1 MAAHLDTTI
10 TSPTTTFAP
19 AAWQAL
25 RALRT
30 RYGQHR
36 DLFSAGELAR
46 LRFLRW
52 LYQTG
57 RLVP

>member
-1 MAAHLDTTI
+1 MTTRT
-10 TSPTTTFAP
+10 TSTAIVPTFTP
-19 AAWQAL
+19 AERRML

-30 RYGQHR
+30 RYRQDR
-36 DLFSAGELAR
+36 DLFGERVRAR